1 MGYRFLDDYD
11 PRKEQKKKQQQKGTQ
26 KAPPSGNPLNPAA
39 QNNKNNKTNTPAAT
53 QPRTSKGTALGGSSV
68 TPVQLPVQQI
78 TVPKLTKSATPMQTQ
93 TPQAL
98 TLKLPN
104 IQAFGAGDYSKAGKA
119 MDRIAKTVQ
128 AGAAQT
134 ASGFAEIAGQFRPTT
149 GQQSMGQFSGF
160 GDLGRAVRES
170 REKGTDINT
179 SILLQERQRRVQQKK
194 SQQKIFDAAT
204 RLTERGQQ
212 YTQEAK
218 QGLGT
223 VGQFLVDMG
232 VTGTQMAGDAL
243 ANLILPGSGLVMM
256 GMRSYGQAAGEA
268 RREGKSEGQQ
278 FLAGLKSAGI
288 EVFTEKMFGAFS
300 KIYGGAAADEL
311 VEKLVGK
318 LTENATGQALLT
330 WIVNAVGEGVEEVT
344 SDLLNPLADRLLRLD
359 DGRTEGC
366 VLDGVIGTYLH
377 GIFDSRE
384 FTEALL
390 RTAAERRG
398 IRSKEFRM
406 TDRKAYK
413 EIQYDRLAD
422 ILRESLDIGK
432 IYGIMGLAP
441 DGAADGGNLRK

>member
-160 GDLGRAVRES
+160 GDLGRAVREN

-179 SILLQERQRRVQQKK
+179 SILLQERQRRVQQKQ

-204 RLTERGQQ
+204 SLTERGQQ

-223 VGQFLVDMG
+223 VGQ
-232 VTGTQMAGDAL
+232 
-243 ANLILPGSGLVMM
+243 
-256 GMRSYGQAAGEA
+256 
-268 RREGKSEGQQ
+268 
-278 FLAGLKSAGI
+278 
-288 EVFTEKMFGAFS
+288 
-300 KIYGGAAADEL
+300 
-311 VEKLVGK
+311 
-318 LTENATGQALLT
+318 
-330 WIVNAVGEGVEEVT
+330 
-344 SDLLNPLADRLLRLD
+344 
-359 DGRTEGC
+359 
-366 VLDGVIGTYLH
+366 
-377 GIFDSRE
+377 
-384 FTEALL
+384 
-390 RTAAERRG
+390 
-398 IRSKEFRM
+398 
-406 TDRKAYK
+406 
-413 EIQYDRLAD
+413 
-422 ILRESLDIGK
+422 
-432 IYGIMGLAP
+432 
-441 DGAADGGNLRK
+441 